1 MIINLWG
8 TMDGRQ
14 IVFDPLPNISFMA
27 QQVCISEILIQWK
40 SPRTNFIGV
49 ITSSLIERTALNQYQ
64 ELLVVPQEYPGRFLF
79 YQPTHL
85 SYYKIQLSQLT
96 ASVFEIDTSENL
108 PKIEKIYIQLK
119 VADVGLQ
126 SVTQ

>member
-1 MIINLWG
+1 MNG
-8 TMDGRQ
+8 NQ
-14 IVFDPLPNISFMA
+14 IEFDPLPNISFMA
-27 QQVCISEILIQWK
+27 QKVCITEILIQWK

-49 ITSSLIERTALNQYQ
+49 ITTSLIERTALNQYQ

-96 ASVFEIDTSENL
+96 ASVFEIDTTENL

>member
-1 MIINLWG
+1 MNG
-8 TMDGRQ
+8 NQ
-14 IVFDPLPNISFMA
+14 IEFDPLPNISFMA
-27 QQVCISEILIQWK
+27 QKVCISEILIQWK

-85 SYYKIQLSQLT
+85 SYYKIQLSQLA
-96 ASVFEIDTSENL
+96 ASVFEIDTLEKDL
-108 PKIEKIYIQLK
+108 PKIEKIYLQLK
-119 VADVGLQ
+119 VADVGVQ
-126 SVTQ
+126 SIAE